1 MGLLILALGITMNTK
16 AGLGVS
22 PIISVSYSVATIW
35 GHNFGNTTLLLYSVF
50 VLAEMILHILLAY
63 RRKKAG
69 VPSVRKLST
78 VLLMDAMQF
87 PLSLIFTRFLN
98 VFGAQI
104 PDLASDCAG
113 TFWGTLPGQV
123 LFLLIAIVLTGV
135 GAALSLDMRLIPN
148 PGDGIVQTLS
158 DFSGGSVGLT
168 KNCFD
173 IGNVLLTSAIG
184 LLMAGQLVG
193 IGLGTIL
200 SMIGVGRVIAVFN
213 HFYFHKTAVLAGL
226 QLS

>member
-1 MGLLILALGITMNTK
+1 M
-16 AGLGVS
+16 
-22 PIISVSYSVATIW
+22 
-35 GHNFGNTTLLLYSVF
+35 F
-50 VLAEMILHILLAY
+50 VLAEMILHSLLAY

-158 DFSGGSVGLT
+158 DFSGGSVGLIQ
-168 KNCFD
+168 K
-173 IGNVLLTSAIG
+173 LLRYRQRAVDLCHWSLDGRT
-184 LLMAGQLVG
+184 VG
-193 IGLGTIL
+193 GDRSGDDPVHDWGGTCDC
-200 SMIGVGRVIAVFN
+200 GV
-213 HFYFHKTAVLAGL
+213 
-226 QLS
+226 

>member
-16 AGLGVS
+16 AGCGDS
-22 PIISVSYSVATIW
+22 PIISVSYSVSTIW

-50 VLAEMILHILLAY
+50 VLAEMILHSLLAY

-135 GAALSLDMRLIPN
+135 GAALSLNMRLIPN

-158 DFSGGSVGLT
+158 DFSGGSV
-168 KNCFD
+168 
-173 IGNVLLTSAIG
+173 
-184 LLMAGQLVG
+184 
-193 IGLGTIL
+193 
-200 SMIGVGRVIAVFN
+200 
-213 HFYFHKTAVLAGL
+213 
-226 QLS
+226 

>member
-1 MGLLILALGITMNTK
+1 MEAVKNLNG
-16 AGLGVS
+16 
-22 PIISVSYSVATIW
+22 
-35 GHNFGNTTLLLYSVF
+35 
-50 VLAEMILHILLAY
+50 EMW
-63 RRKKAG
+63 
-69 VPSVRKLST
+69 
-78 VLLMDAMQF
+78 
-87 PLSLIFTRFLN
+87 IF
-98 VFGAQI
+98 A
-104 PDLASDCAG
+104 
-113 TFWGTLPGQV
+113 
-123 LFLLIAIVLTGV
+123 FLLIAIVLTGV
-135 GAALSLDMRLIPN
+135 GAALSLNMRLIPN

-158 DFSGGSVGLT
+158 DFLGGSVGLT

-213 HFYFHKTAVLAGL
+213 HFYFHKTSVLAGL

>member
-1 MGLLILALGITMNTK
+1 MCLEHRSQTWRQT
-16 AGLGVS
+16 VRE
-22 PIISVSYSVATIW
+22 P
-35 GHNFGNTTLLLYSVF
+35 FGELF
-50 VLAEMILHILLAY
+50 Q
-63 RRKKAG
+63 
-69 VPSVRKLST
+69 
-78 VLLMDAMQF
+78 D
-87 PLSLIFTRFLN
+87 RF
-98 VFGAQI
+98 
-104 PDLASDCAG
+104 SS
-113 TFWGTLPGQV
+113 
-123 LFLLIAIVLTGV
+123 
-135 GAALSLDMRLIPN
+135 LSLDMRLIPN

>member
-1 MGLLILALGITMNTK
+1 
-16 AGLGVS
+16 
-22 PIISVSYSVATIW
+22 
-35 GHNFGNTTLLLYSVF
+35 
-50 VLAEMILHILLAY
+50 MILHSLLAY

-69 VPSVRKLST
+69 VPSVQKLST

>member
-1 MGLLILALGITMNTK
+1 MNTK

-50 VLAEMILHILLAY
+50 VLAEMILHSLLAY

-98 VFGAQI
+98 VFGAQ
-104 PDLASDCAG
+104 
-113 TFWGTLPGQV
+113 
-123 LFLLIAIVLTGV
+123 IVLTGV

>member
-22 PIISVSYSVATIW
+22 PIISVSYSVSTLW
-35 GHNFGNTTLLLYSVF
+35 GRNFGNTTLLLYSVF
-50 VLAEMILHILLAY
+50 VLAEMILHSLLAY
-63 RRKKAG
+63 RRKKEG
-69 VPSVRKLST
+69 GHPVRKLST
-78 VLLMDAMQF
+78 VLLMDALQF

-98 VFGAQI
+98 VFGDHI
-104 PDLASDCAG
+104 PDLAADCAG
-113 TFWGTLPGQV
+113 TFWGTLPGRG

-135 GAALSLDMRLIPN
+135 GAALSLNMRLIPN
-148 PGDGIVQTLS
+148 PGDGIVQTIS
-158 DFSGGSVGLT
+158 DFSGRSVGLT

-173 IGNVLLTSAIG
+173 IGNVILTASIGFLL
-184 LLMAGQLVG
+184 AGQLVG
-193 IGLGTIL
+193 VGLGTIL

-226 QLS
+226 RLS

>member
-1 MGLLILALGITMNTK
+1 MNTK

-50 VLAEMILHILLAY
+50 VLAEMILHSLLAY

-135 GAALSLDMRLIPN
+135 GAAQPLSAQWR
-148 PGDGIVQTLS
+148 
-158 DFSGGSVGLT
+158 
-168 KNCFD
+168 
-173 IGNVLLTSAIG
+173 
-184 LLMAGQLVG
+184 
-193 IGLGTIL
+193 
-200 SMIGVGRVIAVFN
+200 
-213 HFYFHKTAVLAGL
+213 
-226 QLS
+226 

>member
-1 MGLLILALGITMNTK
+1 MNTK

-22 PIISVSYSVATIW
+22 PIISVSYSVSTIW

-50 VLAEMILHILLAY
+50 VLAEMILHSLLAY
-63 RRKKAG
+63 RGKKRGAFCPKTFHRASHG
-69 VPSVRKLST
+69 RDAVPSQLDLHPVSQCVWSTDPRLGVRLCGN
-78 VLLMDAMQF
+78 LLGNSSRTG
-87 PLSLIFTRFLN
+87 SLPAHRH
-98 VFGAQI
+98 
-104 PDLASDCAG
+104 CADR
-113 TFWGTLPGQV
+113 
-123 LFLLIAIVLTGV
+123 V
-135 GAALSLDMRLIPN
+135 GAALSLNMRLIPN

-173 IGNVLLTSAIG
+173 IGNVLLTSTIG

-200 SMIGVGRVIAVFN
+200 SMICCPSLLPCFVPWQRW
-213 HFYFHKTAVLAGL
+213 K
-226 QLS
+226 

>member
-1 MGLLILALGITMNTK
+1 MIDALLSSPFF
-16 AGLGVS
+16 GLGLS
-22 PIISVSYSVATIW
+22 AAAW
-35 GHNFGNTTLLLYSVF
+35 C
-50 VLAEMILHILLAY
+50 
-63 RRKKAG
+63 AG
-69 VPSVRKLST
+69 VWLQKRT
-78 VLLMDAMQF
+78 GWVLCN
-87 PLSLIFTRFLN
+87 P
-98 VFGAQI
+98 
-104 PDLASDCAG
+104 
-113 TFWGTLPGQV
+113 
-123 LFLLIAIVLTGV
+123 LLIAIVLTGV

>member
-1 MGLLILALGITMNTK
+1 MCLEHRSQTWRQTVREPFGELFQDLFFTSVGYTACFRLLKKGGK
-16 AGLGVS
+16 K
-22 PIISVSYSVATIW
+22 
-35 GHNFGNTTLLLYSVF
+35 VF
-50 VLAEMILHILLAY
+50 
-63 RRKKAG
+63 
-69 VPSVRKLST
+69 T
-78 VLLMDAMQF
+78 
-87 PLSLIFTRFLN
+87 
-98 VFGAQI
+98 
-104 PDLASDCAG
+104 
-113 TFWGTLPGQV
+113 
-123 LFLLIAIVLTGV
+123 FLLIAIVLTGV